1 MVSYAEWVLEELLEV
16 DDALSVELDAEA
28 VAVAL
33 LDVVEAEESE
43 LVEDEEVLDAKGDEV
58 VLAEAETEPV
68 LEANEEDAVDEAG
81 AVAVTIV

>member
-1 MVSYAEWVLEELLEV
+1 MLEELLEV

-28 VAVAL
+28 VDVAL

-43 LVEDEEVLDAKGDEV
+43 LVEDEEVLEAKGDEV

>member
-1 MVSYAEWVLEELLEV
+1 M
-16 DDALSVELDAEA
+16 
-28 VAVAL
+28 
-33 LDVVEAEESE
+33 
-43 LVEDEEVLDAKGDEV
+43 LDAKGDEV